1 MKKGLS
7 ILTAV
12 AVTISL
18 VTAGNGAVSTTAT
31 AKVKKQ
37 TVSITVGATKKLQGP
52 KAYKKSK
59 LQWKSSKKAVVT
71 VNKNGKIK
79 GVAAGKADITAKTT
93 GKKSKVVAK
102 FKVKVL
108 KKKSKVTASPAATQT
123 AQVTTNSAVTVKPT
137 ATQAPAVTQSAA
149 PAATQMPT
157 QTPQVSPFDN
167 NTPSIH
173 LMYNTTESKKL
184 INSLSVDKELSGKVP
199 AVVEDLQ
206 KFDEEYFRWHT
217 TALIAVPITYGYDVS
232 LDSVQEDGK
241 NMTISLKAQ
250 NTVKDD
256 QVVQTVMETKY
267 ILAELSHGLPN
278 IEEISVQMTNYNN
291 DGTVEKEKR
300 EICKTTVE
308 ARILPE

>member
-1 MKKGLS
+1 MKQ
-7 ILTAV
+7 AD
-12 AVTISL
+12 
-18 VTAGNGAVSTTAT
+18 
-31 AKVKKQ
+31 
-37 TVSITVGATKKLQGP
+37 SITVGATKKLQVP

-93 GKKSKVVAK
+93 GKKCKVVAK
-102 FKVKVL
+102 FKVKVV
-108 KKKSKVTASPAATQT
+108 KKKSK
-123 AQVTTNSAVTVKPT
+123 VTVKPT
-137 ATQAPAVTQSAA
+137 ATQTPVAPQSTT
-149 PAATQMPT
+149 PVATQMPT

-184 INSLSVDKELSGKVP
+184 IDSLSVDKELSGKVP

-250 NTVKDD
+250 NTVKDEK
-256 QVVQTVMETKY
+256 VLPSLLVKSLLCTPKQT
-267 ILAELSHGLPN
+267 ILS
-278 IEEISVQMTNYNN
+278 I
-291 DGTVEKEKR
+291 
-300 EICKTTVE
+300 
-308 ARILPE
+308 

>member
-1 MKKGLS
+1 MKQ
-7 ILTAV
+7 A
-12 AVTISL
+12 
-18 VTAGNGAVSTTAT
+18 
-31 AKVKKQ
+31 
-37 TVSITVGATKKLQGP
+37 VSITVGATKKLQVP

-71 VNKNGKIK
+71 VNKNGKIR

-102 FKVKVL
+102 FKVKVV
-108 KKKSKVTASPAATQT
+108 KKKSKVTAS
-123 AQVTTNSAVTVKPT
+123 
-137 ATQAPAVTQSAA
+137 
-149 PAATQMPT
+149 
-157 QTPQVSPFDN
+157 
-167 NTPSIH
+167 
-173 LMYNTTESKKL
+173 
-184 INSLSVDKELSGKVP
+184 P

-300 EICKTTVE
+300 EICKTAVE